1 MAFPSPAGQ
10 DVPDLIECDRDCL
23 RLLGQLRQPMS
34 AVRIRKGMEVRGI
47 GIYGVATVKARLP
60 TCSRLR
66 GRATLPLVVLGG
78 PLMLYVGTFFSPAVW
93 HAEDQDLLPDLGTF
107 GSVVPIRTEDAP
119 QPVVMPLAD
128 YLARHRER
136 AECVRAAMLLR
147 VLLVSASSARSNL
160 GSREGSSS

>member
-10 DVPDLIECDRDCL
+10 EVPDLIECDRDCL

-60 TCSRLR
+60 RSTRLRLARLPTCSRLR

-78 PLMLYVGTFFSPAVW
+78 PLMLYVGTFFRPAVW
-93 HAEDQDLLPDLGTF
+93 HAEDHDLLPDLGTF

-147 VLLVSASSARSNL
+147 VLL
-160 GSREGSSS
+160 